1 MKPDDCPL
9 TMTASVQTCLCVSL
23 LVSALLLDQSQAAPR
38 LHQPP
43 SDEPTSGETT
53 AKSRNRRANIDPVN
67 YKRFLLLA
75 TQNRGSQHYGYGF
88 VDLASPV
95 SWKKRR
101 LFDRLKR
108 IRVLS
113 VQLPFRTTV
122 QRVRERDA
130 RKKELIRTLS
140 TMAHFANIG

>member
-1 MKPDDCPL
+1 
-9 TMTASVQTCLCVSL
+9 MTASVQTCLCVTL
-23 LVSALLLDQSQAAPR
+23 LVSALLLDQSQAGPR

-43 SDEPTSGETT
+43 TDEPVPSETT
-53 AKSRNRRANIDPVN
+53 AKSRNRRTNIDPVN
-67 YKRFLLLA
+67 NKRFLLLA
-75 TQNRGSQHYGYGF
+75 QNRGSLHYGYGF